1 MFPPALASGGVQ
13 RGAPLWQEV
22 WRTCLHTLSPGV
34 DFQRAPPFTS
44 RGFLEGRGPGGW
56 SPLATSPEG
65 CTPRGGPSSF
75 TSLLGRGPGGW
86 SSHDRIAGLQR
97 APTSGRG
104 SRECPPASA
113 THCHPPF
120 PYAPQ
125 PATISH
131 ATRLI
136 PPRQKRQAK
145 ARRHQT
151 IYQNPDARH
160 KIPHFS
166 AIILKSFKD
175 QTQTPESNQSL
186 RH

>member
-1 MFPPALASGGVQ
+1 MYPHLTGFWHSLALRHRLTPSRHCECSEAIRGGAVPPSACE
-13 RGAPLWQEV
+13 RG
-22 WRTCLHTLSPGV
+22 
-34 DFQRAPPFTS
+34 
-44 RGFLEGRGPGGW
+44 
-56 SPLATSPEG
+56 SPEG
-65 CTPRGGPSSF
+65 CTRSGRRYGGRASINHA
-75 TSLLGRGPGGW
+75 SLLPPSWKEGGQGDGPATIEAKPQ
-86 SSHDRIAGLQR
+86 IAGLQR

-113 THCHPPF
+113 THCPPPF